1 MDDKGIQAA
10 IGSKRRKINAGSQ
23 TTTLETPKE
32 ERATQCGMSLTGE
45 LWSQLR
51 TQEVAIRQP
60 GSANAGQRNVGT
72 LVNG

>member
-1 MDDKGIQAA
+1 MWNV
-10 IGSKRRKINAGSQ
+10 SHR
-23 TTTLETPKE
+23 
-32 ERATQCGMSLTGE
+32 E

-72 LVNG
+72 LVKMDEGLMAKER